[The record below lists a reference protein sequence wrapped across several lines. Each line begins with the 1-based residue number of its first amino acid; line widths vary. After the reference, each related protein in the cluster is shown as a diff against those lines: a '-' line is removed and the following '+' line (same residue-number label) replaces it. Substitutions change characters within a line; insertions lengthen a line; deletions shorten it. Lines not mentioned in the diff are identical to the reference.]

1 MPTDKPRIMIT
12 LPEKLFQEI
21 EDFRFDYRYQ
31 TRSDAVLALIRIG
44 LRFKDFARDISE
56 SDFEHMD
63 YQQVSVQN
71 DPKVVNEMLRDGWV
85 LLSVGFLHHSNGED
99 APRFV
104 LGLPKAKT
112 E

>member
-1 MPTDKPRIMIT
+1 MIT

-31 TRSDAVLALIRIG
+31 SRSDAVLALIRTG
-44 LRFKDFARDISE
+44 LRFKAFVRDISE
-56 SDFEHMD
+56 SDFEHAD
-63 YQQVSVQN
+63 YQQVSVES
-71 DPKVVNEMLRDGWV
+71 DPNVVNDMLRRGWV
-85 LLSVGFLHHSNGED
+85 LLSVGFLHNANGED

-104 LGLPKAKT
+104 LGFPKSKT